1 MKVPSLVIAC
11 GLATI
16 SACTWVKLEKPG
28 AQVRVV
34 SASQSLASC
43 TFKGDI
49 TTTVTNRVV
58 GVERNSIKVADEL
71 ETLARN
77 EAAGL
82 GANTL
87 QPQSEAVAG
96 EQRFRAYLCP

>member
-1 MKVPSLVIAC
+1 MKFLSLATAC

-34 SASQSLASC
+34 DTQQSLASC

-77 EAAGL
+77 EAAAL
-82 GANTL
+82 NANTL
-87 QPQSEAVAG
+87 QPKTDAVAG
-96 EQRFRAYLCP
+96 EQQFAAYWCP